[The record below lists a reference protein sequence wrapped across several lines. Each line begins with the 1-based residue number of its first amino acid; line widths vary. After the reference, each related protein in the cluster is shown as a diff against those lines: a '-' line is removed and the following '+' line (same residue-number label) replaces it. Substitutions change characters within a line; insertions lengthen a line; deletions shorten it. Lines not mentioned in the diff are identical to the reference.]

1 VESLADDAPGNRRMK
16 QWLPAVAGMACL
28 GLGPGLIGVYG
39 FFTEYLA
46 DEFDVGVA
54 TINIGPVALLLVPGI
69 AAPFIGRLVDR
80 MDIRRII
87 LCGSALAM
95 VSLLAASQAPSLWM
109 AGLAF
114 LCFSAGLALYGPVVV
129 NGLLVKLYEGR
140 EARALAIAA
149 IGISFS
155 SAVLPPVVASLLA
168 AMDWR
173 SALASLAS
181 FVLIA
186 LWLAVLAAIP
196 PGVHASVAARPH
208 RDGAGGAFY
217 RDRNFWLIGL
227 CMALWMNVAMVL
239 TICYPPHF
247 IAQGLS
253 MEQAGWLISLA
264 GASGLIGKA
273 LLAMIADSLRRHAK
287 WLAAGILGMQV
298 VGLSLLG
305 PADTMTRM
313 VPVVLLLGMSLG
325 AFLPMHSYLNSRYFS
340 ADVIG
345 RVTGAQMPLFL
356 PLGLIGPPLAGF
368 LFDRNGDYLTVLPGL
383 ALVLVL
389 AILFVMALPVPRE

>member
-1 VESLADDAPGNRRMK
+1 MK

-155 SAVLPPVVASLLA
+155 SAILPPVVASLLA

-239 TICYPPHF
+239 AICYPPHF

-273 LLAMIADSLRRHAK
+273 LLAMIADSLRRHARGRHRPGDRCADAPVP
-287 WLAAGILGMQV
+287 AAG
-298 VGLSLLG
+298 
-305 PADTMTRM
+305 
-313 VPVVLLLGMSLG
+313 
-325 AFLPMHSYLNSRYFS
+325 
-340 ADVIG
+340 
-345 RVTGAQMPLFL
+345 
-356 PLGLIGPPLAGF
+356 
-368 LFDRNGDYLTVLPGL
+368 FDRAAPGGFSVRSQWRLSDRTARPRPGSCTGDIVCHGAAGAPGVMRFACLPKAAGSTAVLTGRCRIECTLTRCQWP
-383 ALVLVL
+383 
-389 AILFVMALPVPRE
+389 